1 MAFSIGYTEFEEA
14 FRNFVLDD
22 VDVAD
27 LIESRFFGTELATIR
42 NPVFPSA
49 YFTPQPGDDTLGFIQ
64 RFEVLV
70 RAYSKVTF
78 VEANQVF
85 DAIRTRLNY
94 DVRVLP
100 TVIVRPVGTPARD
113 YDEISRLYTISGRFR
128 VIRFIK
134 QPVSGTNEP
143 L

>member
-1 MAFSIGYTEFEEA
+1 MAFSIGYSEFEEA

-27 LIESRFFGTELATIR
+27 LIESRFFGTELATLR
-42 NPVFPSA
+42 NPIFPSA
-49 YFTPQPGDDTLGFIQ
+49 YFTPQPGDDSLGFIQ
-64 RFEVLV
+64 RFELII
-70 RAYSKVTF
+70 RAYSKITF
-78 VEANQVF
+78 TEANAVF

-94 DVRVLP
+94 DVRINLS
-100 TVIVRPVGTPARD
+100 VIVRPIGTPSREF
-113 YDEISRLYTISGRFR
+113 DEISRLFTISGRFR

-134 QPVSGTNEP
+134 RETA

>member
-14 FRNFVLDD
+14 FRDFVLAD

-27 LIESRFFGTELATIR
+27 LIESRFFGTELATLR

-49 YFTPQPGDDTLGFIQ
+49 VFSPLPGDETLGYIQ
-64 RFEVLV
+64 RFDLTI
-70 RAYSKVTF
+70 RAYSQKTF
-78 VEANQVF
+78 TEANAVF

-94 DVRVLP
+94 DVRILP
-100 TVIVRPVGTPARD
+100 NVIIRPSGTPSRD
-113 YDEISRLYTISGRFR
+113 FDEISRLYTISGRFR

-134 QPVSGTNEP
+134 RETIDC
-143 L
+143 